1 MNGKEEL
8 ERIRKRFEE
17 TENAGAFDVFDK
29 DLFYKDMRTLI
40 NIIDA
45 MDKRQQ
51 QEKFKLNSLYLY
63 KTTESINKEKNYKN
77 VDVYID
83 RINSKLEDYIE
94 NEKFNADIKYI
105 NVDVEI
111 KENILKITPSDTKG
125 DFLSIYS
132 INNLGRIRIR
142 PNEDKIK
149 SKYFTREQ
157 IEDTIHSSVSDYDCL
172 IEKLNEMMYPEEF
185 EKMKSKS
192 EVE

>member
-1 MNGKEEL
+1 MTNNSQIEDL
-8 ERIRKRFEE
+8 RK
-17 TENAGAFDVFDK
+17 K
-29 DLFYKDMRTLI
+29 YKD
-40 NIIDA
+40 NIISYDEIGMLFNA
-45 MDKRQQ
+45 IDTIDRKLKQDNTI
-51 QEKFKLNSLYLY
+51 FKHYGQKVQMSSLYGVH
-63 KTTESINKEKNYKN
+63 KETYKN

-94 NEKFNADIKYI
+94 NDKFNADIIYI

-111 KENILKITPSDTKG
+111 KENILKITPSNKNG

-157 IEDTIHSSVSDYDCL
+157 IENTIHNSVSDYDCL
-172 IEKLNEMMYPEEF
+172 KEGLYEMMYPENY
-185 EKMKSKS
+185 EK
-192 EVE
+192 